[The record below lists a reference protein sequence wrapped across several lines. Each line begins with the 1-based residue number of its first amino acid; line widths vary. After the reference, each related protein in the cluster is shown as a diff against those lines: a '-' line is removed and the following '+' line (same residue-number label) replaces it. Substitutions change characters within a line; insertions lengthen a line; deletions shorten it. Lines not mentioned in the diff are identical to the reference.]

1 MSTTPNPSP
10 VYGPFVP
17 PQWNPPDDP
26 PGYGEPHPP
35 GGPNGEFSAEIQD
48 LVTASVAWD
57 GLSAALQKVWGYA
70 SEGWGYPG
78 LFGMQ
83 DTLYTAG
90 RLHQTINEVLVN
102 GAADGHWITQT
113 LANGLVETA
122 NDLSGTDTTQG
133 ENFRKLK
140 ERAGE

>member
-1 MSTTPNPSP
+1 MSTTPQHP

-17 PQWNPPDDP
+17 PEWKAPDDP
-26 PGYGEPHPP
+26 PGYGTPHPP
-35 GGPNGEFSAEIQD
+35 GGAHGQFSADVQE
-48 LVTASVAWD
+48 LVTAAGSWEA
-57 GLSAALQKVWGYA
+57 LSKALQTVWGYA
-70 SEGWGYPG
+70 SEGWGYPW

-90 RLHQTINEVLVN
+90 RLHQTINAVMVN

-113 LANGLVETA
+113 LANGLIETA

-140 ERAGE
+140 DRAGK